1 MIELFGIKLT
11 YDSIAALVLF
21 ISSEIIGANPNLKA
35 SSISQLIL
43 QAARTLKPFRKEDD
57 KIARI
62 KAQIAAIE
70 QELKS

>member
-11 YDSIAALVLF
+11 YDVLF
-21 ISSEIIGANPNLKA
+21 AFVLFLSSEYIGANPKIKA
-35 SSISQLIL
+35 SSISQLII
-43 QAARTLKPFRKEDD
+43 QAAQTLKPFRKEDD

-70 QELKS
+70 KELKS